1 MTRQDLS
8 TSFHA
13 SDGQKSGLLSGQRS
27 ARPKRRALPADWSI
41 HDDNALRDTK
51 GRYAKIAAL
60 SDRFG
65 IETGALMARWHL
77 LRAGRVTVRAVPP
90 ETAAGPAPSLV
101 VEPLTFKS
109 MRMKVTPR
117 MRDILDRVGPGE
129 EGNSL
134 DLASEL
140 DIDSE
145 HVLRA
150 IDRNRAKMARAGWVI
165 RLRSLHKA
173 GTQLTLEKLA

>member
-1 MTRQDLS
+1 MNAPR
-8 TSFHA
+8 A
-13 SDGQKSGLLSGQRS
+13 IS
-27 ARPKRRALPADWSI
+27 ALRPKRRALPADWSI
-41 HDDNALRDTK
+41 HHDNALRDTK
-51 GRYAKIAAL
+51 GRYGKIAAL

-77 LRAGRVTVRAVPP
+77 LRAGRVTVRAVPSEAVADP
-90 ETAAGPAPSLV
+90 DPSVV
-101 VEPLTFKS
+101 VEPLTFKN

-117 MRDILDRVGPGE
+117 MRDILDRIGPGE